1 MSRIVVTGA
10 NGFVGRALCRVLL
23 AAGHEVTGLVRRR
36 GGCID
41 GVSEWVHEA
50 DDFVGVADRWP
61 SSLQA
66 DVVVHLAARVH
77 VMRDRVL
84 DPDTAFR
91 TSNVA
96 ATLRV
101 ARAARQQGARRFVF
115 LSSIKAIAEADG
127 GAPLREDS
135 IPAPQDAYGR
145 SKLEAERALEQL
157 RDGASFDTV
166 IIRPP
171 LVYGPEVRANF
182 LSLMRAVAQG
192 VPLPLGAV
200 RARRSMVYV
209 DNLADAVMHC
219 AIEPA
224 AMQGCFHVADDGAPT
239 IAELVNDIARH
250 LGRSARLLPIP
261 EPLLRVVGA
270 MTGRTAQID
279 RLTNDLRLDTAHIRA
294 VLGWRPPYSRE
305 EGLAETTRWFQSL
318 DRCQSLEDT
327 RCSS

>member
-61 SSLQA
+61 SGLQA

-192 VPLPLGAV
+192 CRCRWGPCE
-200 RARRSMVYV
+200 RAGVWCMST
-209 DNLADAVMHC
+209 
-219 AIEPA
+219 IS
-224 AMQGCFHVADDGAPT
+224 PT
-239 IAELVNDIARH
+239 R
-250 LGRSARLLPIP
+250 
-261 EPLLRVVGA
+261 
-270 MTGRTAQID
+270 
-279 RLTNDLRLDTAHIRA
+279 
-294 VLGWRPPYSRE
+294 
-305 EGLAETTRWFQSL
+305 
-318 DRCQSLEDT
+318 
-327 RCSS
+327 